1 MASVEE
7 STSCARIRLYL
18 LDDHALFRE
27 GLVSLLSTNE
37 EFELVG
43 ASGSVSEA
51 LRQIPQLQPEVLILD
66 YDLGEQTAVQVLES
80 LGRSGFIGKILL
92 VTAGLPDRDALALIR
107 NGVSGIFHK
116 LHAPADLQ
124 RCIREVAQG
133 RTLIEQEYLRGLIA
147 SATSEFE
154 EPAARFTGRD
164 RDILRA
170 LMEGLANK
178 EIASQLRISESAVK
192 ASIQSLFAKTGV
204 RTRSQLVRIALEKYV
219 DQLR

>member
-1 MASVEE
+1 
-7 STSCARIRLYL
+7 

-27 GLVSLLSTNE
+27 GLLSLLATNT

-43 ASGSVSEA
+43 ANGAIDEA
-51 LRQIPQLQPEVLILD
+51 LAQLHEQQPDVLILD
-66 YDLGEQTAVQVLES
+66 YDLGEQTAVHVVQS
-80 LGRSGFIGKILL
+80 LTASGFRGRILL

-107 NGVSGIFHK
+107 NGVAGIFHK

-133 RTLIEQEYLRGLIA
+133 RTLIEHEYLRGLIA
-147 SATSEFE
+147 SATTDVE
-154 EPAARFTGRD
+154 EPAARFTPRD
-164 RDILRA
+164 REILRF
-170 LMEGLANK
+170 LMEGLSNK
-178 EIASQLRISESAVK
+178 EIANQLRISESAVK
-192 ASIQSLFAKTGV
+192 ASIQALFAKTGV